1 MPETKLNAVIT
12 VLLFIIVSCN
22 NNDSST
28 DTAGSTEVK
37 KITTPVINYSLSGS
51 YPHDTTAYTEGLLFH
66 EGQLYESTGYDSVVR
81 STRSWFG
88 IVNLKTGKIEA
99 KVELDKNKFFGEGI
113 VFLNDKIYQLTYRT
127 KVGYIYDARTFKKTG
142 EFTFPSE
149 EGWGMTTDS
158 VSLLMSDGTNVITFL
173 NPADFKT
180 VKTLSVTDE
189 NGPVMEVNELEYIKG
204 FIYANVYRT
213 NYVIKIDPAT
223 GHVIGRINLQSLA
236 DEAKIR
242 YPGSREMNGIAY
254 NASTDKIYVTGKL
267 WPNIYEISF
276 PH

>member
-254 NASTDKIYVTGKL
+254 NASIDKIYVTGKL